1 MNVQNT
7 ARLPWLMPVLYGS
20 LAAISFVLLLAGG
33 ASHNF
38 FGKFLVTVCGGAVV
52 VAVMEI
58 FWDAFRRPNTTAGP
72 YRGIVSDEHLQLR
85 DQIIASLERA
95 KSGMQPV
102 TAKGY
107 VDGYAMY
114 FTETPSV
121 IWCSLQID
129 ADTRLDTDTSYKYSY
144 DMERKYCIRKSGS
157 YAVRTICD
165 AHVTRVTAEGTIIQE
180 SWRQP
185 DDTDEWA
192 MSLEHIASESELKE
206 LSDYL
211 KQLTEHA

>member
-58 FWDAFRRPNTTAGP
+58 FWDAFRRPNTTA
-72 YRGIVSDEHLQLR
+72 
-85 DQIIASLERA
+85 SLERA
-95 KSGMQPV
+95 KSGMLPV
-102 TAKGY
+102 TASGY